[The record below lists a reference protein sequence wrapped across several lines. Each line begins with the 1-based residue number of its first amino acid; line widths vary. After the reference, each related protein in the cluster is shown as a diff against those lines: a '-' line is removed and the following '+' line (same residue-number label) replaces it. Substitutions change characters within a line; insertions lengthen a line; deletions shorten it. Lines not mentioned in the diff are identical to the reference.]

1 MKLPAPY
8 YADDLATLYHGD
20 ALELLPELADGTVDL
35 VVTDP
40 PYFRVVDAEWDD
52 QWGAD
57 ASAFLAWIGEV
68 LDHARRLGTPRAT
81 VAVFA
86 SHDMACGVEVELRR
100 RFAFLNH
107 VVWRKPGP
115 GRLGQINKDSLRRF
129 FPTSERI
136 LIGEQLRATGG
147 DPFRFVDHVNHAV
160 AAEVYAP
167 IRERLVALRDAAGL
181 RNADVDRALGRN
193 GMAGHYFGASQWH
206 LPHAEAWHTIAE
218 LLEARGVA
226 APTYEELRGE
236 FEELRAEFDTRR
248 REFDSRRREFDS
260 TRDGRNLELLSDVW
274 TFTPPHHRNR
284 YADHPTQKPLA
295 LLEHLVGTLSRPGDT
310 VIDPFAGTGTTLAA
324 AVNLGRRVIGIE
336 KEERYCAAT
345 VERLAQRTLFGG
357 EG

>member
-1 MKLPAPY
+1 VTLPAPY
-8 YADDLATLYHGD
+8 YADEHATLYCGD
-20 ALELLPELADGTVDL
+20 ALELLPELGDGTADL

-68 LDHARRLGTPRAT
+68 LDHARRVGTPRAT
-81 VAVFA
+81 LAVFA
-86 SHDMACGVEVELRR
+86 SHDMACGVETELRR

-115 GRLGQINKDSLRRF
+115 GRLGQMNKDSLRRF

-136 LIGEQLRATGG
+136 LIGEQLRNP
-147 DPFRFVDHVNHAV
+147 DDDLFRFVDHVNHQV

-167 IRERLVALRDAAGL
+167 IRERLAALRDAAGL
-181 RNADVDRALGRN
+181 RNVEVDKALGRN
-193 GMAGHYFGASQWH
+193 GMASHYFGASQWH
-206 LPHAEAWHTIAE
+206 LPHAEAWTVIAG
-218 LLEARGVA
+218 LLEARGVT
-226 APTYEELRGE
+226 APTYAEIRGE
-236 FEELRAEFDTRR
+236 YDNLRREFDTRR
-248 REFDSRRREFDS
+248 REFDTHRDRRD
-260 TRDGRNLELLSDVW
+260 LELLSDVW
-274 TFTPPHHRNR
+274 TFTPPHHKAR
-284 YADHPTQKPLA
+284 YAGHPTQKPLA

-310 VIDPFAGTGTTLAA
+310 VVDPFAGTGTTLAA
-324 AVNLGRRVIGIE
+324 AVNLGRRAVGIE
-336 KEERYCAAT
+336 KEERYCAAI